1 MSLSVILSSSH
12 VSTKHIKS
20 GLLISQ
26 HKVKSSN
33 FRTKLRQLKY
43 RIEKHLLEGDDLF
56 LMCVWGGGEWKECSE
71 KEVYAVS
78 R

>member
-26 HKVKSSN
+26 HKIKSSN

-43 RIEKHLLEGDDLF
+43 RIEKHLLEDDDLF
-56 LMCVWGGGEWKECSE
+56 LMCGGEWKECSE
-71 KEVYAVS
+71 KEVYVVS

>member
-26 HKVKSSN
+26 HKIKSSN

-43 RIEKHLLEGDDLF
+43 RIEKHLLEESCYKLGLQF
-56 LMCVWGGGEWKECSE
+56 KMLITGN
-71 KEVYAVS
+71 
-78 R
+78 